1 MFDVFHG
8 FVAAAEN
15 KILLELVEHE
25 MNKRST
31 SPRAEFCLGF
41 FFPPVGA
48 IIKTAHPL
56 SSLLPDDRK
65 ERNKNK
71 TQNQSAFIKKQFIT
85 DCRPFW
91 RSLAAIDCSAATR
104 PPGAAVD

>member
-1 MFDVFHG
+1 MFDVFHDPAG
-8 FVAAAEN
+8 TGGARNEQTVHVSPGR
-15 KILLELVEHE
+15 IL
-25 MNKRST
+25 SW
-31 SPRAEFCLGF
+31 F